1 MRILSGLMIGH
12 KFLKCGSGFHDD
24 LHWIYNQIEAI
35 SPRCPRGSLY
45 MAQLRRVVHS
55 ECRYQLLMEWDPE
68 LNKKENASGL
78 FASISL
84 CLLTMDEI

>member
-1 MRILSGLMIGH
+1 
-12 KFLKCGSGFHDD
+12 
-24 LHWIYNQIEAI
+24 
-35 SPRCPRGSLY
+35 
-45 MAQLRRVVHS
+45 
-55 ECRYQLLMEWDPE
+55 MEWDPE